1 MFQLYYQ
8 ASFLIFILVTIL
20 WIWSVYL
27 KDVSIVDIFWGLGF
41 VILNIFYVFNSGDL
55 NSRKILLLVLVSI
68 WGLRLSIYLAYRNIG
83 KGEDFRYQEFRRKF
97 GPKRYWWFSY
107 FQAFLLQGA
116 LMILISSTLHG
127 MSFSSQPVTLSSL
140 DYIGIGIWLIGFIF
154 EAGGDYQLMRFK
166 KNTNN
171 KGNVLTTGF
180 WKYTRH
186 PNYFGDAAV
195 WWSYAIFSIS
205 AGAYWQ
211 IIGSILMTL
220 LIINISGVTLL
231 EKSLKQT
238 KTAYSDYIDKTSSFF
253 PWFQKK

>member
-55 NSRKILLLVLVSI
+55 NSRKILLLVLVCV

-116 LMILISSTLHG
+116 LMILISSTLLG
-127 MSFSSQPVTLSSL
+127 MSFPSQPTTLSSL

-180 WKYTRH
+180 WKYSRH

-211 IIGSILMTL
+211 VIGSILMTL

>member
-1 MFQLYYQ
+1 MVELYYQ
-8 ASFLIFILVTIL
+8 ASFLIFILITIL

-27 KDVSIVDIFWGLGF
+27 KDVSILDIFWGLGF
-41 VILNIFYVFNSGDL
+41 VILNMFYVFNSGDL
-55 NSRKILLLVLVSI
+55 NSRKILLLVLVSV

-116 LMILISSTLHG
+116 LMILISITLLG
-127 MSFSSQPVTLSSL
+127 MNFSSQPTTLSTL

-171 KGNVLTTGF
+171 KGSVLTTGF

-211 IIGSILMTL
+211 VIGSILMTL

-231 EKSLKQT
+231 EKYLKQT
-238 KTAYSDYIDKTSSFF
+238 KTTYSDYIDKTSSFF

>member
-1 MFQLYYQ
+1 MVQLYYQ

-20 WIWSVYL
+20 WIWSIYL

-55 NSRKILLLVLVSI
+55 NSRKILLVVLVSV

-116 LMILISSTLHG
+116 LMILISSTLLG
-127 MSFSSQPVTLSSL
+127 MSFSSQPTTPSTL

-166 KNTNN
+166 K
-171 KGNVLTTGF
+171 
-180 WKYTRH
+180 
-186 PNYFGDAAV
+186 D
-195 WWSYAIFSIS
+195 I
-205 AGAYWQ
+205 
-211 IIGSILMTL
+211 
-220 LIINISGVTLL
+220 
-231 EKSLKQT
+231 
-238 KTAYSDYIDKTSSFF
+238 
-253 PWFQKK
+253 

>member
-1 MFQLYYQ
+1 MVQLYYQ

-55 NSRKILLLVLVSI
+55 NSRKILLLVLVSV

-107 FQAFLLQGA
+107 FQVFLLQGA
-116 LMILISSTLHG
+116 LMILISSTLLG
-127 MSFSSQPVTLSSL
+127 MSFSSQPTTPSSL

-171 KGNVLTTGF
+171 KGTLLITGF

>member
-20 WIWSVYL
+20 WIWSIYL

-97 GPKRYWWFSY
+97 GPKRYWWLSY

-116 LMILISSTLHG
+116 LMILISITLLG
-127 MSFSSQPVTLSSL
+127 MSFTSQLKTLSTL

-171 KGNVLTTGF
+171 KGTLLITGF

-195 WWSYAIFSIS
+195 WWSYGIFSIS

-211 IIGSILMTL
+211 VIGSILMTL
-220 LIINISGVTLL
+220 IIIKISGVTLL

-238 KTAYSDYIDKTSSFF
+238 KTAYSDYVDKTSSFF

>member
-55 NSRKILLLVLVSI
+55 NSRKILLLVLVSV

-116 LMILISSTLHG
+116 LMILISITLLG
-127 MSFSSQPVTLSSL
+127 MSFTSQLKTLSTL

-211 IIGSILMTL
+211 VIGSILMTL

>member
-1 MFQLYYQ
+1 MVQLYYQ

-27 KDVSIVDIFWGLGF
+27 KDVSIIDIFWGLGF
-41 VILNIFYVFNSGDL
+41 VILNMFYVFNSGDL
-55 NSRKILLLVLVSI
+55 TSRKILLLVLVSV

-97 GPKRYWWFSY
+97 GPKRYWWLSY

-116 LMILISSTLHG
+116 LMILISITLLG
-127 MSFSSQPVTLSSL
+127 MSFTSQLKTLSTL
-140 DYIGIGIWLIGFIF
+140 DYIGIGIWLIGFVF

-171 KGNVLTTGF
+171 KGTLLITGF

-195 WWSYAIFSIS
+195 WWSYGIFSIS

-211 IIGSILMTL
+211 VIGSILMTF
-220 LIINISGVTLL
+220 IIIKISGVTLL

-238 KTAYSDYIDKTSSFF
+238 KTAYSDYVDKTSSFF

>member
-55 NSRKILLLVLVSI
+55 NSRKILLLVLVSV

-116 LMILISSTLHG
+116 LMILISITLLG
-127 MSFSSQPVTLSSL
+127 MSFTSQLKTLSTL
-140 DYIGIGIWLIGFIF
+140 DYIGIGIWLIGFVF

-171 KGNVLTTGF
+171 KGTLLITGF

-186 PNYFGDAAV
+186 PNYFGDAVV
-195 WWSYAIFSIS
+195 WWSYGIFSIS

-211 IIGSILMTL
+211 VIGSILMTL
-220 LIINISGVTLL
+220 LIIKISGVTLL

-238 KTAYSDYIDKTSSFF
+238 KTAYSDYVDKTSSFF

>member
-1 MFQLYYQ
+1 MVQLYYQ

-27 KDVSIVDIFWGLGF
+27 KDVSIIDIFWGLGF
-41 VILNIFYVFNSGDL
+41 VILNMFYVFNSGYL
-55 NSRKILLLVLVSI
+55 TSRKILLLVLVSV

-97 GPKRYWWFSY
+97 GPKRYWWLSY

-116 LMILISSTLHG
+116 LMILISITLLG
-127 MSFSSQPVTLSSL
+127 MSFTSQLKTLSTL
-140 DYIGIGIWLIGFIF
+140 DYIGIGIWLIGFVF

-171 KGNVLTTGF
+171 KGTLLITGF

-186 PNYFGDAAV
+186 PNYFGDAVV
-195 WWSYAIFSIS
+195 WWSYGIFSIS

-211 IIGSILMTL
+211 VIGSILMTL
-220 LIINISGVTLL
+220 LIIKISGVTLL

-238 KTAYSDYIDKTSSFF
+238 KTAYSDYVDKTSSFF

>member
-1 MFQLYYQ
+1 MVELYYQ
-8 ASFLIFILVTIL
+8 ASFLIFILITIL

-27 KDVSIVDIFWGLGF
+27 KDVSILDIFWGLGF
-41 VILNIFYVFNSGDL
+41 VILNMFYVFNSGDL
-55 NSRKILLLVLVSI
+55 NSRKILLLVLVSV

-116 LMILISSTLHG
+116 LMILISITLLG
-127 MSFSSQPVTLSSL
+127 MNFSSQPTTLSTL

-171 KGNVLTTGF
+171 KGSVLTTGF

-186 PNYFGDAAV
+186 PNYFGDAVV

-211 IIGSILMTL
+211 VIGSILMTL

-238 KTAYSDYIDKTSSFF
+238 KTTYSDYIDKTSSFF

>member
-1 MFQLYYQ
+1 MVQLYYQ

-27 KDVSIVDIFWGLGF
+27 KDVSIIDIFWGLGF
-41 VILNIFYVFNSGDL
+41 VILNMFYVFNSGDL
-55 NSRKILLLVLVSI
+55 TSRKILLLVLVSV

-97 GPKRYWWFSY
+97 GPKRYWWLSY

-116 LMILISSTLHG
+116 LMILISITLLG
-127 MSFSSQPVTLSSL
+127 MSFTSQLKTLSTL
-140 DYIGIGIWLIGFIF
+140 DYIGIGIWLIGFVF

-171 KGNVLTTGF
+171 KGTLLITGF

-186 PNYFGDAAV
+186 PNYFGDAVV
-195 WWSYAIFSIS
+195 WWSYGIFSIS

-211 IIGSILMTL
+211 VIGSILMTL
-220 LIINISGVTLL
+220 LIIKISGVTLL

-238 KTAYSDYIDKTSSFF
+238 KTAYSDYVDKTSSFF

>member
-1 MFQLYYQ
+1 MVQLYYQ

-55 NSRKILLLVLVSI
+55 NSRKILLLVLVSV

-116 LMILISSTLHG
+116 LMILISITLLG
-127 MSFSSQPVTLSSL
+127 MNFSSQPTTLSTL

-186 PNYFGDAAV
+186 PNYFGDASV

>member
-1 MFQLYYQ
+1 MVQLYYQ

-55 NSRKILLLVLVSI
+55 NSRKILLLVLVSV

-116 LMILISSTLHG
+116 LMILISSTLLG
-127 MSFSSQPVTLSSL
+127 MSFSSQPTTLSTL

>member
-27 KDVSIVDIFWGLGF
+27 KDVSIVDVFWGLGF
-41 VILNIFYVFNSGDL
+41 VILNVFYIFNSGDL
-55 NSRKILLLVLVSI
+55 NSRKILLLVLVSV

-116 LMILISSTLHG
+116 LMILISSTLLG
-127 MSFSSQPVTLSSL
+127 INFSSQPTTLSTL
-140 DYIGIGIWLIGFIF
+140 DYLGIAIWLIGFTF

-166 KNTNN
+166 KDRTN

-195 WWSYAIFSIS
+195 WWSYAVFCIS

-211 IIGSILMTL
+211 VIGSIVMTL
-220 LIINISGVTLL
+220 LIVNISGVALL
-231 EKSLKQT
+231 EKSLKQS
-238 KTAYSDYIDKTSSFF
+238 KSAYSDYIQKTNSFL
-253 PWFQKK
+253 PWFPKK

>member
-8 ASFLIFILVTIL
+8 ASFLIFILITIL

-27 KDVSIVDIFWGLGF
+27 KDVSILDIFWGLGF
-41 VILNIFYVFNSGDL
+41 VILNMFYVFNSGDL
-55 NSRKILLLVLVSI
+55 NSRKILLLVLVSV

-116 LMILISSTLHG
+116 LMILISITLLG
-127 MSFSSQPVTLSSL
+127 MNFSSQPTTLSTL

-171 KGNVLTTGF
+171 KGSVLTTGF

-211 IIGSILMTL
+211 VIGSILMTL

-231 EKSLKQT
+231 EKYLKQT
-238 KTAYSDYIDKTSSFF
+238 KTTYSDYIDKTSSFF

>member
-55 NSRKILLLVLVSI
+55 NSRKILLLILVSV

-116 LMILISSTLHG
+116 LMILISSTFLG
-127 MSFSSQPVTLSSL
+127 MSFSSQPTTLSTL
-140 DYIGIGIWLIGFIF
+140 DYLGIAIWLIGFTF

-166 KNTNN
+166 KNSSN

-195 WWSYAIFSIS
+195 WWSYAVFCIS

-211 IIGSILMTL
+211 VIGSIVMTL
-220 LIINISGVTLL
+220 LIVNISGVALL
-231 EKSLKQT
+231 EKSLKQS
-238 KTAYSDYIDKTSSFF
+238 KSAYSDYIQKTNSFF
-253 PWFQKK
+253 PWFPKK

>member
-1 MFQLYYQ
+1 MVQLYYQ

-27 KDVSIVDIFWGLGF
+27 KDVSIIDIFWGLGF
-41 VILNIFYVFNSGDL
+41 VILNMFYVFNSGDL
-55 NSRKILLLVLVSI
+55 TSRKILLLVLVSV

-97 GPKRYWWFSY
+97 GPKRYWWLSY

-116 LMILISSTLHG
+116 LMILISITLLG
-127 MSFSSQPVTLSSL
+127 MSFTSQLKTLSTL
-140 DYIGIGIWLIGFIF
+140 DYIGIGIWLIGFVF

-171 KGNVLTTGF
+171 KGTLLITGF

-186 PNYFGDAAV
+186 PNYFGDAVV
-195 WWSYAIFSIS
+195 WWSYGIFSIS

-211 IIGSILMTL
+211 VIGSILMTL

-238 KTAYSDYIDKTSSFF
+238 KTTYSDYIDKTSSFF

>member
-1 MFQLYYQ
+1 MVELYYQ

-55 NSRKILLLVLVSI
+55 NSRKILLLVLVSV

-116 LMILISSTLHG
+116 LMILISSTLLG
-127 MSFSSQPVTLSSL
+127 MSFSSQPTNLSTL
-140 DYIGIGIWLIGFIF
+140 DYVGIAIWLIGFTF

-166 KNTNN
+166 KNSMN

-195 WWSYAIFSIS
+195 WWSYAVFCIS

-211 IIGSILMTL
+211 VIGSIVMTL
-220 LIINISGVTLL
+220 LIINISGVALL
-231 EKSLKQT
+231 EKSLKQS
-238 KTAYSDYIDKTSSFF
+238 KSAYSDYIQKTSSFF

>member
-1 MFQLYYQ
+1 MVQLYYQ

-55 NSRKILLLVLVSI
+55 NSRKILLLVLVSV

-97 GPKRYWWFSY
+97 GPKRYWWLSY

-116 LMILISSTLHG
+116 LMILISITLLG
-127 MSFSSQPVTLSSL
+127 MSFTSQLKTLSTL
-140 DYIGIGIWLIGFIF
+140 DYIGIGIWLIGFVF

-171 KGNVLTTGF
+171 KGTLLITGF

-195 WWSYAIFSIS
+195 WWSYGIFSIS

-211 IIGSILMTL
+211 VIGSILMTF
-220 LIINISGVTLL
+220 IIIKISGVTLL

-238 KTAYSDYIDKTSSFF
+238 KTAYSDYVDKTSSFF

>member
-27 KDVSIVDIFWGLGF
+27 KDVSIIDIFWGLGF
-41 VILNIFYVFNSGDL
+41 VILNMFYVFNSGDL
-55 NSRKILLLVLVSI
+55 TSRKILLLVLVSV

-97 GPKRYWWFSY
+97 GPKRYWWLSY

-116 LMILISSTLHG
+116 LMILISITLLG
-127 MSFSSQPVTLSSL
+127 MSFTSQLKTLSTL
-140 DYIGIGIWLIGFIF
+140 DYIGIGIWLIGFVF

-171 KGNVLTTGF
+171 KGTLLITGF

-186 PNYFGDAAV
+186 PNYFGDAVV
-195 WWSYAIFSIS
+195 WWSYGIFSIS

-211 IIGSILMTL
+211 VIGSILMTL
-220 LIINISGVTLL
+220 LIIKISGVTLL

-238 KTAYSDYIDKTSSFF
+238 KTAYSDYVDKTSSFF

>member
-1 MFQLYYQ
+1 MVQLYYQ

-27 KDVSIVDIFWGLGF
+27 KDVSIIDIFWGLGF
-41 VILNIFYVFNSGDL
+41 VILNIFYVLNSGDL
-55 NSRKILLLVLVSI
+55 NSRKILLLVLVSV

-97 GPKRYWWFSY
+97 GPKRYWWLSY

-116 LMILISSTLHG
+116 LMILISITLLG
-127 MSFSSQPVTLSSL
+127 MSFTSQLKTLSTL

-171 KGNVLTTGF
+171 KGTLLITGF

-186 PNYFGDAAV
+186 PNYFGDAVV
-195 WWSYAIFSIS
+195 WWSYGIFSIS

-211 IIGSILMTL
+211 VIGSILMTL
-220 LIINISGVTLL
+220 LIIKISGVTLL

-238 KTAYSDYIDKTSSFF
+238 KTAYSDYVDKTSSFF

>member
-1 MFQLYYQ
+1 MVELYYQ

-55 NSRKILLLVLVSI
+55 NSRKILLLVLVSV

-116 LMILISSTLHG
+116 LMILISSTLLG
-127 MSFSSQPVTLSSL
+127 MSFSSQPTNLSTL
-140 DYIGIGIWLIGFIF
+140 DYVGIAIWLIGFTF

-166 KNTNN
+166 KNNMN

-195 WWSYAIFSIS
+195 WWSYAVFCIS

-211 IIGSILMTL
+211 VIGSIVMTL
-220 LIINISGVTLL
+220 LIINISGVALL
-231 EKSLKQT
+231 EKSLKQS
-238 KTAYSDYIDKTSSFF
+238 KSAYSDYIQKTSSFF

>member
-1 MFQLYYQ
+1 MVELYYQ
-8 ASFLIFILVTIL
+8 ASFLIFILITIL

-27 KDVSIVDIFWGLGF
+27 KDVSILDIFWGLGF
-41 VILNIFYVFNSGDL
+41 VILNMFYVYNSGDI
-55 NSRKILLLVLVSI
+55 NSRKILLLVLVSV

-116 LMILISSTLHG
+116 LMILISITLLG
-127 MSFSSQPVTLSSL
+127 MSFSSQPTTFSTL
-140 DYIGIGIWLIGFIF
+140 DYIGICIWLIGFIF

-171 KGNVLTTGF
+171 KGTVLTTGL

-211 IIGSILMTL
+211 VIGSILMTL
-220 LIINISGVTLL
+220 LIIKISGVILL

>member
-1 MFQLYYQ
+1 MVQLYYQ

-27 KDVSIVDIFWGLGF
+27 KDVSIIDIFWGLGF
-41 VILNIFYVFNSGDL
+41 VILNIFYVLNSGDL
-55 NSRKILLLVLVSI
+55 NSRKILLLVLVSV

-97 GPKRYWWFSY
+97 GPKRYWWLSY

-116 LMILISSTLHG
+116 LMILISITLLG
-127 MSFSSQPVTLSSL
+127 MSFTSQLKTLSTL
-140 DYIGIGIWLIGFIF
+140 DYIGIGIWLIGFVF

-171 KGNVLTTGF
+171 KGTLLITGF

-186 PNYFGDAAV
+186 PNYFGDAVV
-195 WWSYAIFSIS
+195 WWSYGIFSIS

-211 IIGSILMTL
+211 VIGSILMTL
-220 LIINISGVTLL
+220 LIIKISGVTLL

-238 KTAYSDYIDKTSSFF
+238 KTTYSDYIDKTSSFF

>member
-1 MFQLYYQ
+1 MVQLYYQ

-55 NSRKILLLVLVSI
+55 NSRKILLLVLVSV

-116 LMILISSTLHG
+116 LMILISSTLLG
-127 MSFSSQPVTLSSL
+127 MSFSSQPTTHSSL

-211 IIGSILMTL
+211 VIGSILMTL